1 MEDFFTKYLYMV
13 QNVEMSTTNTR
24 HYSSKYELS
33 VEGVGKPAHER

>member
-1 MEDFFTKYLYMV
+1 MQSIKIIHGEEL